1 MDGDGTRER
10 GNCIRQRLFAS
21 VAINYHVTVDPEAP
35 RATGRPRIGARVAG
49 TMALENGTTD
59 TRRRRGIKDTM
70 I

>member
-35 RATGRPRIGARVAG
+35 RRPRIGARVVG

-59 TRRRRGIKDTM
+59 TSRHHGIKDTM